1 LGEYWHND
9 NLFFVNDNLRK
20 FFVFETLTALSP
32 DPILGLSAAFK
43 KDPNPYK
50 IDLGVGVY
58 KDEQG
63 NTPILDSVAQ
73 AQNMLLASET
83 SKVYITPQGNQ
94 GYIDGML
101 SLLLGD
107 KSPVLAHKRVAA
119 VQAPGGCGALRI
131 LAELLMRIDENT
143 TVWVSD
149 PTWANHMPL
158 LGDAGLTLKTY
169 PYFDKNT
176 ATIKF
181 DEMMDCL
188 SNVGANDVVLL
199 HGCCHNPTGADLT
212 KEQWQEVALLA
223 SKIGFLPFVDI
234 AYQGFGD
241 GIDEDA
247 FGLRL
252 LAEHV
257 DEVIVA
263 ASCSKNFGLYRER
276 VGLAAI
282 ICKDEKTKDIAQS
295 QIQSV
300 ARGIYSMPPSYGGA
314 LVDIIL
320 REQTLY
326 NMWVSEVNAMR
337 ERMAN
342 LRQLLV
348 TNLHQQNIDKD
359 FSFINSQK
367 GMFSFLCIPA
377 QQVQLLRDEHSV
389 YFVDSSRVNIAG
401 INHSNVEALAK
412 AIAQTL

>member
-1 LGEYWHND
+1 M
-9 NLFFVNDNLRK
+9 
-20 FFVFETLTALSP
+20 FETLPALSP

-43 KDPNPYK
+43 QDPNPHK

-58 KDEQG
+58 KDELG

-73 AQNMLLASET
+73 AQQLLLASET

-94 GYIDGML
+94 GYINGML
-101 SLLLGD
+101 NLLLGEN
-107 KSPVLAHKRVAA
+107 SSVLANNRVAA

-131 LAELLMRIDENT
+131 LAELLVRVDKNT

-149 PTWANHMPL
+149 PTWANHIPL
-158 LGDAGLTLKTY
+158 IGDAGLNIKTY
-169 PYFDKNT
+169 PYFDKQS
-176 ATIKF
+176 ASIKF

-188 SNVGANDVVLL
+188 SGIGANDVVLL
-199 HGCCHNPTGADLT
+199 HGCCHNPTGADLSKT
-212 KEQWQEVALLA
+212 QWQAVAALA
-223 SKIGFLPFVDI
+223 AKVGFLPFVDI

-241 GIDEDA
+241 GIEEDTY
-247 FGLRL
+247 GLRL
-252 LAEHV
+252 LCESV

-282 ICKDEKTKDIAQS
+282 VCKDEKVKSIAQS

-320 REQTLY
+320 NNQVLY
-326 NMWVSEVNAMR
+326 KTWVNEVEAMR
-337 ERMAN
+337 VRMATLREMLVSN
-342 LRQLLV
+342 LK
-348 TNLHQQNIDKD
+348 QQNIDKD
-359 FSFINSQK
+359 FSFINTQK
-367 GMFSFLCIPA
+367 GMFSYLCIPPE
-377 QQVQLLRDEHSV
+377 QVQTLRSEHSI

-401 INHSNVEALAK
+401 INHNNVEPLAK
-412 AIAQTL
+412 AIALTLK

>member
-1 LGEYWHND
+1 M
-9 NLFFVNDNLRK
+9 
-20 FFVFETLTALSP
+20 FETLTALPP
-32 DPILGLSAAFK
+32 DSILGLSAAFK
-43 KDPNPYK
+43 KDPNPHK

-63 NTPILDSVAQ
+63 NTPILECVAS
-73 AQNMLLASET
+73 AQHLLLASET

-94 GYIDGML
+94 GFIDGML
-101 SLLLGD
+101 RLLLGEN
-107 KSPVLAHKRVAA
+107 SSVLNHNRVAA

-131 LAELLMRIDENT
+131 LAELLIRVDENT

-169 PYFDKNT
+169 PYFDKDK
-176 ATIKF
+176 ASIKF

-188 SNVGANDVVLL
+188 SKVGPNDVVLL
-199 HGCCHNPTGADLT
+199 HGCCHNPTGADLS
-212 KEQWQEVALLA
+212 KEQWQDVATLA
-223 SKIGFLPFVDI
+223 AKVGFLPFVDT

-241 GIDEDA
+241 GIEEDTY
-247 FGLRL
+247 GLRL
-252 LAEHV
+252 LVDSV

-282 ICKDEKTKDIAQS
+282 ICKNEKTRDIAQS

-320 REQTLY
+320 NDKALY
-326 NMWVSEVNAMR
+326 TTWTNEVDAMR
-337 ERMAN
+337 VRMAT
-342 LRQLLV
+342 LRQMLV
-348 TNLHQQNIDKD
+348 ANLQQQNVDKD
-359 FSFINSQK
+359 FSFINAQK
-367 GMFSFLCIPA
+367 GMFSFLCIPP
-377 QQVQLLRDEHSV
+377 QQVQQLRDEHSI

-401 INHSNVEALAK
+401 INHNNVETLAK

>member
-1 LGEYWHND
+1 M
-9 NLFFVNDNLRK
+9 
-20 FFVFETLTALSP
+20 FETLTALPP
-32 DPILGLSAAFK
+32 DSILGLSAAFK
-43 KDPNPYK
+43 KDPNPHK

-63 NTPILDSVAQ
+63 NTPILECVAS
-73 AQNMLLASET
+73 AQHLLLASET

-94 GYIDGML
+94 GFIDGML
-101 SLLLGD
+101 RLLLGEN
-107 KSPVLAHKRVAA
+107 SFVLNHNRVAA

-131 LAELLMRIDENT
+131 LAELLIRIDENT

-169 PYFDKNT
+169 PYFDKDN
-176 ATIKF
+176 ASIKF

-188 SNVGANDVVLL
+188 SKVGPNDVVLL
-199 HGCCHNPTGADLT
+199 HGCCHNPTGADLS
-212 KEQWQEVALLA
+212 KEQWQDVAALA
-223 SKIGFLPFVDI
+223 AKVGFLPFVDT

-241 GIDEDA
+241 GIEEDTY
-247 FGLRL
+247 GLRL
-252 LAEHV
+252 LIDSV

-282 ICKDEKTKDIAQS
+282 ICKDEKTRDIAQS

-320 REQTLY
+320 NDKALY
-326 NMWVSEVNAMR
+326 TTWTNEVNAMR
-337 ERMAN
+337 VRMAT
-342 LRQLLV
+342 LRQMLV
-348 TNLHQQNIDKD
+348 TNLQQQNVDKD
-359 FSFINSQK
+359 FSFINAQK
-367 GMFSFLCIPA
+367 GMFSFLCIPP
-377 QQVQLLRDEHSV
+377 QQVQQLRDEHSI

-401 INHSNVEALAK
+401 INHNNVGTLAK

>member
-1 LGEYWHND
+1 M
-9 NLFFVNDNLRK
+9 
-20 FFVFETLTALSP
+20 FETLTALPP
-32 DPILGLSAAFK
+32 DSILGLSAAFK
-43 KDPNPYK
+43 KDPNPHK

-63 NTPILDSVAQ
+63 NTPILECVAS
-73 AQNMLLASET
+73 AQHLLLASET

-94 GYIDGML
+94 GFIDGML
-101 SLLLGD
+101 RLLLGEN
-107 KSPVLAHKRVAA
+107 SSVLNHNRVAA

-131 LAELLMRIDENT
+131 LAELLIRIDENT

-169 PYFDKNT
+169 PYFDKDT
-176 ATIKF
+176 ASIKF
-181 DEMMDCL
+181 DDMMDCL
-188 SNVGANDVVLL
+188 SKVGPNDVVLL
-199 HGCCHNPTGADLT
+199 HGCCHNPTGADLS
-212 KEQWQEVALLA
+212 KEQWQDVAALA
-223 SKIGFLPFVDI
+223 AKVGFLPFVDT

-241 GIDEDA
+241 GIEEDTY
-247 FGLRL
+247 GLRL
-252 LAEHV
+252 LVDSV

-282 ICKDEKTKDIAQS
+282 ICKNEKTRDIAQS

-320 REQTLY
+320 NDKALY
-326 NMWVSEVNAMR
+326 TTWTNEVNAMR
-337 ERMAN
+337 VRMAT
-342 LRQLLV
+342 LRQMLV
-348 TNLHQQNIDKD
+348 TNLQQQNVDKD
-359 FSFINSQK
+359 FSFINAQK
-367 GMFSFLCIPA
+367 GMFSFLCIPP
-377 QQVQLLRDEHSV
+377 QQVQQLRDEHSI

-401 INHSNVEALAK
+401 INRNNVETLAK